1 METADNKDRFF
12 ALVEKAAFFALLEE
26 AARLADE
33 LDLRLAGG
41 ERVAAHLRITAN
53 DLREPVRAKSA
64 AASTG
69 GLLPSASRDEPKSG

>member
-1 METADNKDRFF
+1 METADNKDRLF
-12 ALVEKAAFFALLEE
+12 ALLEKAAFFALLEE

-33 LDLRLAGG
+33 LDLKLAGG
-41 ERVAAHLRITAN
+41 ERVAAYLRITAN

-69 GLLPSASRDEPKSG
+69 GLLPPGSRDEPNSG

>member
-1 METADNKDRFF
+1 METADNKDR
-12 ALVEKAAFFALLEE
+12 FFALLEE

-41 ERVAAHLRITAN
+41 ERVAVFLRITAN

-64 AASTG
+64 AG
-69 GLLPSASRDEPKSG
+69 GAG